1 MSALRDIHKQFR
13 DRSVKK
19 TYECIVKGAW
29 PEGLKK
35 ISNAFDTKKT
45 NAPEQK
51 TVNT

>member
-13 DRSVKK
+13 ERSVKK

-35 ISNAFDTKKT
+35 LVMPWIPRKPMQPSKKL
-45 NAPEQK
+45 
-51 TVNT
+51 